1 MSPMVSGPAR
11 STIATRPSG
20 CAMYA
25 LRHTTKGISVTIAS
39 RCTSRKTRSSSMA
52 RIGSAV
58 TTPSAINGI
67 TSIVRYSLIIMR
79 LSKTSEMINSTS
91 AKLAPRT
98 KGSEGSLLEAREPL
112 ARLKSACKV
121 RRREVQSMILKIM
134 RSFNQMKK
142 LWSSQIFQTSPMML
156 DPLPWTMM
164 SKCKRILVN
173 LLNSLFLIPLRIL
186 RS

>member
-1 MSPMVSGPAR
+1 
-11 STIATRPSG
+11 
-20 CAMYA
+20 
-25 LRHTTKGISVTIAS
+25 
-39 RCTSRKTRSSSMA
+39 
-52 RIGSAV
+52 
-58 TTPSAINGI
+58 
-67 TSIVRYSLIIMR
+67 
-79 LSKTSEMINSTS
+79 
-91 AKLAPRT
+91 
-98 KGSEGSLLEAREPL
+98 
-112 ARLKSACKV
+112 V

>member
-1 MSPMVSGPAR
+1 
-11 STIATRPSG
+11 
-20 CAMYA
+20 
-25 LRHTTKGISVTIAS
+25 
-39 RCTSRKTRSSSMA
+39 MA

-112 ARLKSACKV
+112 ARFKSPCKV
-121 RRREVQSMILKIM
+121 RMREVQSMILKIM
-134 RSFNQMKK
+134 RLFSQMKK
-142 LWSSQIFQTSPMML
+142 L
-156 DPLPWTMM
+156 
-164 SKCKRILVN
+164 
-173 LLNSLFLIPLRIL
+173 
-186 RS
+186 